1 MIASTERNGRHGHP
15 VLLVG
20 LIALNVCM
28 QLASALLLKL
38 APVLTWDNVIH
49 VGLILAAVLLLNVVL
64 FVSWGIL
71 HKRFP
76 ISVTYPASAVFLPA
90 LLAMAWWLGEDIN
103 AQQLIGAAAVMTGVM
118 LLIVEQVKRHE

>member
-1 MIASTERNGRHGHP
+1 MIPHTERNATHGHP
-15 VLLVG
+15 ALLVG

-28 QLASALLLKL
+28 QLGSALLLKL
-38 APVLTWDNVIH
+38 APMVTIDNVIT

-64 FVSWGIL
+64 FVSWGVL
-71 HKRFP
+71 HRRFP

-103 AQQLIGAAAVMTGVM
+103 QQQLIGAAAVLAGVI
-118 LLIVEQVKRHE
+118 LLIVDQAKRHE